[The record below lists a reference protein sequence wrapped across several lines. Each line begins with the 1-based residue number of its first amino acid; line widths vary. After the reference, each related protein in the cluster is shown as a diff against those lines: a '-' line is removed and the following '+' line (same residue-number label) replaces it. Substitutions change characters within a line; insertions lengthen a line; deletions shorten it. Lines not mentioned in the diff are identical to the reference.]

1 MSEPSSTSIDVTD
14 RIRDPQ
20 CSLDDLANWAG
31 INTEN
36 DRLIAAHCN
45 VGAETLKILSRSED
59 QNTRE
64 IVTSNPN
71 TPVNVLMYLA
81 DDFPRAF
88 LLNPAFDLIFL
99 EEPLAL
105 ERLYETTL
113 AKILSQRECPL
124 PIIDWAYR
132 TYKRKNSFSSSAVL
146 KGVVKNPNTPDRII
160 KAILKMRTDTEI
172 TCQESFL

>member
-1 MSEPSSTSIDVTD
+1 MSELSNINIEVSD

-31 INTEN
+31 MNTEN
-36 DRLIAAHCN
+36 DRLIASHCN
-45 VGAETLKILSRSED
+45 VGAETLKKLSRSED
-59 QNTRE
+59 KKTRE
-64 IVTSNPN
+64 NVTSNPN
-71 TPVNVLMYLA
+71 TPVNVLIYLA

-99 EEPLAL
+99 EEPVAL

-132 TYKRKNSFSSSAVL
+132 TYKRKNSYSSSAVL
-146 KGVVKNPNTPDRII
+146 KGVVKNPNTPDKII
-160 KAILKMRTDTEI
+160 KAILKMRSDTDI
-172 TCQESFL
+172 TCQETFL